1 MCFILAQQTIAT
13 CPSTRKTAIDRALAL
28 TPDLGKI
35 WCWEYLMR
43 ESLQAVATIER
54 PASIQP
60 VGVALIAPDTHQERS
75 ERSAYKILFYSRLT
89 CYEYSIRC

>member
-1 MCFILAQQTIAT
+1 
-13 CPSTRKTAIDRALAL
+13 
-28 TPDLGKI
+28 
-35 WCWEYLMR
+35 MR

-75 ERSAYKILFYSRLT
+75 DRSAYKILCYSRLT